1 MTWCESIRSSAQSQ
15 GGISDVGRWVLGNI
29 LRRGKINGDEVLVRI
44 VQITTRHLLSVLS
57 LLAKFS
63 AVSALLDYDS
73 CVKYLC
79 TSLCW
84 LLFEQNGNKLFVTNI
99 GAIM

>member
-1 MTWCESIRSSAQSQ
+1 MTWYESIRSSAQSQ
-15 GGISDVGRWVLGNI
+15 GGISDVGRWAQGNI
-29 LRRGKINGDEVLVRI
+29 LRRGKINGAEVLVHI
-44 VQITTRHLLSVLS
+44 VKITTRHLLTVLS

-63 AVSALLDYDS
+63 AASALLNYDS

-79 TSLCW
+79 TGLCW
-84 LLFEQNGNKLFVTNI
+84 LLFEQNGNTLFVTNI